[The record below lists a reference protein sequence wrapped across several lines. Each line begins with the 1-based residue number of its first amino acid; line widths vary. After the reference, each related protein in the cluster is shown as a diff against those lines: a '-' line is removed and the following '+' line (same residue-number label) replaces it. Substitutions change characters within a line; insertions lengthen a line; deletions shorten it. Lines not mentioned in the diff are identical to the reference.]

1 MNNPEIDIS
10 VKLGP
15 NMKQGKNTPIF
26 RYLSRERFLEMVEG
40 GVNVFAHLSMWED
53 PYEAF
58 LLRAALLHSH
68 EEGSADLSLYG
79 RYKSVYGQ
87 CWTYNSKD
95 SDLLWRANGR
105 RGDVV
110 RIKSTVKKLLTSIVD
125 ADKTSDKN
133 GLSLLQIGEVEY
145 VEKAKLDRMISDR
158 CVVEDV
164 MEDPKRKME
173 FFFKKRIGF
182 DDEKEVRAIMDV
194 QDDNCLDMDTDIN
207 GSLLRFRICPEELID
222 EVLVDPCMGR
232 REYEQLICR
241 VLHRCPNLEIRQST
255 LFKWPNSCYQ

>member
-40 GVNVFAHLSMWED
+40 GINVFAHLSMWED

-68 EEGSADLSLYG
+68 EEGAADLSLYG

-173 FFFKKRIGF
+173 FFFKKAL
-182 DDEKEVRAIMDV
+182 RA
-194 QDDNCLDMDTDIN
+194 
-207 GSLLRFRICPEELID
+207 
-222 EVLVDPCMGR
+222 
-232 REYEQLICR
+232 
-241 VLHRCPNLEIRQST
+241 
-255 LFKWPNSCYQ
+255 